1 MAEDTAQILT
11 AITQLRVQVSAI
23 ARQEKVDLS
32 PVIELLTQN
41 FSNLQESINAVVAE
55 QNHISTMVSD
65 ISTALATV
73 SETQLT
79 ILERIGQINT
89 SNSIQVEEFQE

>member
-41 FSNLQESINAVVAE
+41 FANLQESINAVVAE